1 MTQYPT
7 KASSERLAT
16 ERNIWVV
23 TVRSNGRPHMVPV
36 WFVWADGNLYICIEP
51 GSVKA
56 RNLESNKNVS
66 LALEEGNHP
75 VICEGEARFL
85 NQPWPEPVVEVFRQK
100 YDWDIATEN
109 RYTQLVEVTPRK
121 WLHW

>member
-1 MTQYPT
+1 MGRQLT
-7 KASSERLAT
+7 KGSSERLVT

-36 WFVWADGNLYICIEP
+36 WFVWADENLYICIEP
-51 GSVKA
+51 RSVKA

-66 LALEEGNHP
+66 MALEEGNHP
-75 VICEGEARFL
+75 VICEGEARLL
-85 NQPWPEPVVEVFRQK
+85 NKPWPEPVVEGFRQK
-100 YDWDIATEN
+100 YDWDIVTEN